1 MVCRRHCQL
10 TLNHDVP
17 VEASSSNNRGCR
29 KNEKNC
35 MGALDRRTDQK
46 PILELRS
53 KSHIPSLNVRVNCV
67 HFYAHL
73 YLPRTKYHVST
84 FAIEIQGGF
93 PMARPECGS
102 LSMAMK
108 TFNCRSS
115 KRVKSSTY
123 PVDTT
128 IVSLRCLNTVG

>member
-1 MVCRRHCQL
+1 MVHHRHCQL
-10 TLNHDVP
+10 TLNRDVP
-17 VEASSSNNRGCR
+17 VEASSSNSSSCR
-29 KNEKNC
+29 KDDKNF
-35 MGALDRRTDQK
+35 MGALDGRTGQK
-46 PILELRS
+46 SIRELQS
-53 KSHIPSLNVRVNCV
+53 KSHIPSLNVNINCV
-67 HFYAHL
+67 PFYAHL